1 MDNNTTCMYEEI
13 NEKFKN
19 LNLEYYLNIL
29 VWFMVINAIFKNIL
43 VISWRSVL
51 LVEETGIPR
60 ENH

>member
-1 MDNNTTCMYEEI
+1 MDNNTMYEEI

-29 VWFMVINAIFKNIL
+29 VWFVVINAIFKNIL

-60 ENH
+60 VNH

>member
-1 MDNNTTCMYEEI
+1 MDEEI

-43 VISWRSVL
+43 VISWWSVL
-51 LVEETGIPR
+51 LVEKTGIPR

>member
-1 MDNNTTCMYEEI
+1 MYEEI

-29 VWFMVINAIFKNIL
+29 VWFVVINAIFKNIL

-51 LVEETGIPR
+51 LVEETGISK

>member
-1 MDNNTTCMYEEI
+1 MDNNTMYEEI

-29 VWFMVINAIFKNIL
+29 VWFVVINAIFKNIL

-51 LVEETGIPR
+51 LVEETGISK